1 MADNTRR
8 AKAARARQKYYP
20 FLGQFSIS
28 SNFGSRQGGG
38 VVSKQHYGLD
48 LVTSGDRTIVSCM
61 SGTVKIASPD
71 NGSGYGNHVW
81 VANVD
86 GSACLYAHLASYVV
100 RAGQRIAGKQKI
112 GIMGSTGNSTGPH
125 LHLGVSTNQD
135 YSTTHTNKSKYFQ
148 NPALWLGMGIAPARG
163 TRYSGS
169 GTPTGG
175 TLGTTSTNSTEI
187 STSTSEESSG
197 STVNGTMLLPSG
209 EYYEIKNIKG
219 AYSDWLYGRRYRV
232 FVDLGNNQAFDVSE
246 LRCEFNVV
254 KTAFLEI
261 NESTLTIYNLS
272 PNTENK
278 LIKAGQRI
286 IIEAGYTGSQY
297 GVIFAGKVVQPI
309 RSKENA
315 VDYKLTLVSMDEE
328 VYASYGLVGVSLVA
342 QQSARDAV
350 NAVLTK
356 ATYKQQAGELT
367 NFNIKYPR
375 GKVMFGSPQQFL
387 KDIARSENAT
397 YFSNDGKVN
406 IISATDVPKGQILSF
421 GPDSGLIGTPT
432 QTEYGISL
440 KVLMNPRIEINSL
453 FHVDNKKIEGYKY
466 QQGNPVRGLDQEGIY
481 RAVRIRH
488 VGDTRGEDWYT
499 EIDAISQAGLLPGMT
514 ASKDIYGW

>member
-1 MADNTRR
+1 MDNTRR
-8 AKAARARQKYYP
+8 ARAARARTRYYP
-20 FLGQFSIS
+20 FLGIFSIS
-28 SNFGSRQGGG
+28 SNFGSRAGGG
-38 VVSKQHYGLD
+38 IVSKQHYGLD

-61 SGTVKIASPD
+61 SGVVKRASP
-71 NGSGYGNHVW
+71 NAGSGYGNHVW
-81 VANVD
+81 IANDD
-86 GSACLYAHLASYVV
+86 GSACLYAHLASYNVSV
-100 RAGQRIAGKQKI
+100 GQRVSAKQKI

-135 YSTTHTNKSKYFQ
+135 YSTTHTNKNKYFQ
-148 NPALWLGMGIAPARG
+148 NPAVWLGLGVAPKAG
-163 TRYSGS
+163 SSYNGS
-169 GTPTGG
+169 GTPTGI
-175 TLGTTSTNSTEI
+175 TYGTTSTNETEVSI
-187 STSTSEESSG
+187 NSSASETIG
-197 STVNGTMLLPSG
+197 GINLLPSG
-209 EYYEIKNIKG
+209 EYYEIKNLKG

-254 KTAFLEI
+254 KTAFLEV
-261 NESTLTIYNLS
+261 NESTLTIYNLN

-350 NAVLTK
+350 NAVLNK
-356 ATYKQQAGELT
+356 ATYKQESGVLT
-367 NFNIKYPR
+367 NFDITYPR

-397 YFSNDGKVN
+397 YYSDDGKVN
-406 IISATDVPKGQILSF
+406 IISASDLPSGSILSF

-432 QTEYGISL
+432 QTEYGINL
-440 KVLMNPRIEINSL
+440 KVLMNPRITINSL

-466 QQGNPVRGLDQEGIY
+466 QQGSPVRSLDQEGIY

-488 VGDTRGEDWYT
+488 YGDTRGDDWFT

>member
-1 MADNTRR
+1 MGEFIVINT
-8 AKAARARQKYYP
+8 KKYYP
-20 FLGQFSIS
+20 FSGNFAIS

-38 VVSKQHYGLD
+38 KVSKQHYGLD
-48 LVTSGDRTIVSCM
+48 MYATGSDWTIVSCM
-61 SGTVKIASPD
+61 SGRVKIAEGD

-81 VANVD
+81 IANDD
-86 GSACLYAHLASYVV
+86 GSACLYAHLASYNV
-100 RAGQRIAGKQKI
+100 RVGQRVAGKQKI
-112 GIMGSTGNSTGPH
+112 GVMGSTGRSTGPH
-125 LHLGVSTNQD
+125 LHLGVSTNKD
-135 YSTTHTNKSKYFQ
+135 YSATHLNKNKYFQ
-148 NPALWLGMGIAPARG
+148 NPALWLGMGVAPAKG
-163 TRYSGS
+163 TKYSGS

-197 STVNGTMLLPSG
+197 STINGTMLLPSG

-232 FVDLGNNQAFDVSE
+232 FIDLGNNQAFDVSE

-297 GVIFAGKVVQPI
+297 GAIFAGKVVQPI